1 MKATVICISH
11 AQGAEGGAVGKIVAD
26 KLGFTFAD
34 DAIVSEAAHGA
45 GLFAE
50 SVSYAERKDAKRS
63 IEVDFG
69 RVEKTENLRE
79 LIKAAIEEAA
89 GRGKI
94 VIVSHAAS
102 YALAD
107 RDGVLRVFVT
117 APDATRIERI
127 AEAEG
132 WDTKAATKE
141 LGVSDEGRSAYLQR
155 YYGVKNEQPTD
166 YDLVVNT
173 ERLGT
178 DAAAALIVAA
188 AGAPARRRSSPA
200 A

>member
-11 AQGAEGGAVGKIVAD
+11 TEGADGGTVGKAVAD
-26 KLGFTFAD
+26 DLGYTFAD
-34 DAIVSEAAHGA
+34 DSIVSEAARGA

-63 IEVDFG
+63 IEVDLG
-69 RVEKTENLRE
+69 RIEKTEMLRD
-79 LIKAAIEEAA
+79 LIKATIDGVAD
-89 GRGKI
+89 RGNV
-94 VIVSHAAS
+94 VITSHAAS
-102 YALAD
+102 FALAD

-117 APDATRIERI
+117 APDEARAARI
-127 AEAEG
+127 AETEG
-132 WDTKAATKE
+132 LDPKRASKE
-141 LGVSDEGRSAYLQR
+141 ISESDKGREAYLQR
-155 YYGVKNEQPTD
+155 FYGVKNEQPTH

-173 ERLGT
+173 SRLGA

-188 AGAPARRRSSPA
+188 AGPPSRKRSGPA

>member
-1 MKATVICISH
+1 MKTSVICISH
-11 AQGAEGGAVGKIVAD
+11 AQGAEGGAVGKLVAD
-26 KLGFTFAD
+26 RLGFAFAD
-34 DAIVSEAAHGA
+34 DAIVSEAARAA

-69 RVEKTENLRE
+69 RIEKTETLRD
-79 LIKAAIEEAA
+79 LIKAAIDETAA
-89 GRGKI
+89 RGEV

-107 RDGVLRVFVT
+107 RDGVLRVLVT
-117 APDATRIERI
+117 APDATRRERI

-132 WDTKAATKE
+132 IDEKKAGKEMNDSDDGRAT
-141 LGVSDEGRSAYLQR
+141 YLQR
-155 YYGVKNEQPTD
+155 FYGVKSEQPTD

-173 ERLGT
+173 ERLGA
-178 DAAAALIVAA
+178 DGAAGLVVAA
-188 AGAPARRRSSPA
+188 AGGA
-200 A
+200 

>member
-1 MKATVICISH
+1 MKASVICISH
-11 AQGAEGGAVGKIVAD
+11 AQGAAGGAVGKIVAE
-26 KLGFTFAD
+26 KLGYTFAD
-34 DAIVSEAAHGA
+34 DAIVSEAARGA

-69 RVEKTENLRE
+69 RIEKTEKLRE

-89 GRGKI
+89 GRGSI

-107 RDGVLRVFVT
+107 RDGILRVLVT
-117 APDATRIERI
+117 APDATRQERI

-132 WDTKAATKE
+132 MDAKQAKKE
-141 LGVSDEGRSAYLQR
+141 MSESDEARATYLHR
-155 YYGVKNEQPTD
+155 FYGVKSEQSTH

-173 ERLGT
+173 ERLGA

-188 AGAPARRRSSPA
+188 AGPRPRKRSTLSA
-200 A
+200 